1 MIRHIVIWTLHKPE
15 DAPRFKALLDS
26 CRAIVPGIHEFDVGI
41 RTEGLEANADVVLVS
56 TFESQAVLDAYQVHP
71 HHKEV
76 LGQLG
81 PLRSARHVVDYHF
94 EKAAS

>member
-1 MIRHIVIWTLHKPE
+1 MIRHIVIWTMHKPE

-26 CRAIVPGIHEFDVGI
+26 CKAIVPGIIEFDVGI
-41 RTEGLEANADVVLVS
+41 RTEGMEANADVVLVS

-76 LGQLG
+76 LAQLG
-81 PLRSARHVVDYHF
+81 PLRSARHVVDYVY
-94 EKAAS
+94 EQAA

>member
-1 MIRHIVIWTLHKPE
+1 MIRHIVIWTMHKAE

-26 CRAIVPGIHEFDVGI
+26 CKAIVPGIIEFDVGI

-81 PLRSARHVVDYHF
+81 PLRSARHVVDYIV
-94 EKAAS
+94 EKASA

>member
-1 MIRHIVIWTLHKPE
+1 MIRHIVIWSLHQPA
-15 DAPRFKALLDS
+15 DAARFKALLDT
-26 CRAIVPGIHEFDVGI
+26 CRAIVPGIVEFDVGI

-81 PLRSARHVVDYHF
+81 PLRSARHVVDYF
-94 EKAAS
+94 VDKARA